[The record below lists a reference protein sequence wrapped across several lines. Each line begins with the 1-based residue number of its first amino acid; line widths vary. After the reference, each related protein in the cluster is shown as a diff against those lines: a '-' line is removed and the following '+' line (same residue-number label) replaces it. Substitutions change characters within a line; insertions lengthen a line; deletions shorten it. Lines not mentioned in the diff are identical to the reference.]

1 MSTVSTKTVAI
12 IVEPGGKTISAIPWT
27 QGMNVQQAMERAYEL
42 SPRLSFALQYYGSNQ
57 GYKVIMVD
65 GVADQSNSYWFLYI
79 NGGLSQ
85 GGIDTTQLN
94 PSDVITLTYQPY
106 SEALH
111 GSTNYRTKPAK

>member
-1 MSTVSTKTVAI
+1 MSSVSTKTVAI

-27 QGMNVQQAMERAYEL
+27 QGMNVQQAMEHAYEL
-42 SPRLSFALQYYGSNQ
+42 PPGLSFALQYYGSKR

-65 GVADQSNSYWFLYI
+65 GVADQSNNYWFLYI
-79 NGGLSQ
+79 NGALSQ

-94 PSDVITLTYQPY
+94 PSDVVTLTYQPY

-111 GSTNYRTKPAK
+111 GSTMNHTKQAK